1 MKTITRFFAFMAAA
15 GLVFTSCEKAEE
27 FFYPSFEEVTLEER
41 VDGEGNAYFFGRF
54 DVTCAETASLKNVSV
69 SYTYGDTTITLPEED
84 VDLSENK
91 KYEWTL
97 KFNVPTEVSGTRVSR
112 INLTAEVRNGG
123 TKSQS
128 FDTPAP
134 EQNPDE
140 DLPTDRALTNPA
152 AFTFTRTGSSAATG
166 DPSMF
171 GLKWTSNATRAVY
184 SILQKDSATK
194 LVQLKSSDWNDIKTH
209 NALRDAIE
217 AGTDMNEFAGVS
229 ADKSSDYDIVL
240 GIQDGEVYYM
250 LHITSANVSTATEGT
265 TIVINGQFCE

>member
-128 FDTPAP
+128 FDTPSVNIPDSPLDRDLSAP
-134 EQNPDE
+134 AE
-140 DLPTDRALTNPA
+140 
-152 AFTFTRTGSSAATG
+152 FTFTREGSKPATG
-166 DPSMF
+166 TPSMF
-171 GLKWTSNATRAVY
+171 GLQWTSNKTRATDAV
-184 SILQKDSATK
+184 IKKDSATK
-194 LVQLKSSDWNDIKTH
+194 FVELKSSDWNNIKTH

-217 AGTDMNEFAGVS
+217 AAADMDEFKGVS
-229 ADKSSDYDIVL
+229 ADASKTYDIVL
-240 GIQDGEVYYM
+240 GVQDGEAYYM
-250 LHITSANVSTATEGT
+250 LHITKATVTSASAGT
-265 TIVINGQFCE
+265 TIVINGDYRE